1 MRIRRLVVLHT
12 FAALFSAFAVLASNN
27 PVPFIDQPLVPSA
40 AAPGG
45 SAFTL
50 TVNGAG
56 FVAGSTVLWNGSART
71 TTFVSGTR
79 LTAAIPATDI
89 ATATTASVTVS
100 SPGPGGGTSNI
111 VFFQVSSQTTSVAY
125 SIFNG
130 YGSGGASNSQR
141 KFAIADFNG
150 DGKMD
155 VATLNGDGSVSVLL
169 GNGNG
174 TFGLPTVLQPDL
186 ATAEADMFFTG
197 TPSASPVGIV
207 VGDFNGDG
215 KLDIAIEDALTAPG
229 TGTFIN
235 VFLGNGTGTFGSP
248 ITSVAVVG
256 AGSNGQFLLAG
267 DFNADG
273 ILDLLAP
280 PSAMGGSLRVLTGNG
295 DGTFTLSGSI
305 ASPSGLALLSSP
317 ALGDFNGDGKL
328 DVVLPYTD
336 LSNNMTVA
344 IALGNGDGTF
354 GALTTIESIPG
365 SNGASLAVAAS
376 DFDENGILDV
386 AFYYPNCS
394 PTCTGTASLDMLSG
408 VGDGTFLS
416 PLTVTNLPMG
426 SPTLVVAD
434 LNEDNHSDL
443 LVLNTPLLG
452 RGDGTFIV
460 NPVTLPNSGAAV
472 GDFNGDGMLDV
483 ISPDPLGFFL
493 DLRTTPDFSGFSSPT
508 SQTVI
513 AGGNTVYN
521 IFLTPLYGSENDV
534 TLTLSGVPAGVT
546 ASFQPQTVPGANGS
560 SLLSINTSA
569 STVPAT
575 YTLTLTGTASNGVTR
590 STALTLSVNPPTA
603 DFGGDITPTMQL
615 IAAGQTA
622 GYMVTVVPINGF
634 TGDVT
639 LSASGY
645 PAGSV
650 VTFNP
655 AVVTGGSGTSLV
667 SVTPPSG
674 TQSGVYIL
682 TISGTSGSLVHSGK
696 RELDVNNNAD
706 FSGFVNPPTNSVV
719 PGQRAAYTINVTS
732 MNGYT
737 GSTSLSV
744 SGLPP
749 GATYRLTPSMVMGG
763 AGSSSL
769 LITTSSTLTPLGT
782 YTITITGQSGSDSK
796 STTIQLEVDPSQGD
810 FSGSINPTSQSV
822 TAGTSASYAVTI
834 FPVSGFT
841 GNVTISVTGLPTGA
855 TLSFAPSNVVT
866 GGSGTVNFTITTTD
880 VATGTYTMLVTGT
893 SGGLSHSG
901 SITLTVN

>member
-1 MRIRRLVVLHT
+1 
-12 FAALFSAFAVLASNN
+12 
-27 PVPFIDQPLVPSA
+27 
-40 AAPGG
+40 
-45 SAFTL
+45 
-50 TVNGAG
+50 
-56 FVAGSTVLWNGSART
+56 
-71 TTFVSGTR
+71 
-79 LTAAIPATDI
+79 
-89 ATATTASVTVS
+89 
-100 SPGPGGGTSNI
+100 
-111 VFFQVSSQTTSVAY
+111 
-125 SIFNG
+125 
-130 YGSGGASNSQR
+130 
-141 KFAIADFNG
+141 
-150 DGKMD
+150 
-155 VATLNGDGSVSVLL
+155 
-169 GNGNG
+169 
-174 TFGLPTVLQPDL
+174 
-186 ATAEADMFFTG
+186 
-197 TPSASPVGIV
+197 
-207 VGDFNGDG
+207 
-215 KLDIAIEDALTAPG
+215 
-229 TGTFIN
+229 
-235 VFLGNGTGTFGSP
+235 
-248 ITSVAVVG
+248 
-256 AGSNGQFLLAG
+256 
-267 DFNADG
+267 
-273 ILDLLAP
+273 
-280 PSAMGGSLRVLTGNG
+280 
-295 DGTFTLSGSI
+295 
-305 ASPSGLALLSSP
+305 
-317 ALGDFNGDGKL
+317 
-328 DVVLPYTD
+328 
-336 LSNNMTVA
+336 MTVA

-365 SNGASLAVAAS
+365 SNSASLAVAAS

-460 NPVTLPNSGAAV
+460 NPVMLPNSGAAV

-866 GGSGTVNFTITTTD
+866 GGSGTVNFTITTTG

>member
-12 FAALFSAFAVLASNN
+12 FATLFCAFAVFASSN

-45 SAFTL
+45 AAFTL

-56 FVAGSTVLWNGSART
+56 FVAGSTVLWNGDART
-71 TTFVSGTR
+71 TTFVSSTR

-89 ATATTASVTVS
+89 ATPTTASITVS

-111 VFFQVSSQTTSVAY
+111 VFFQVSSPTTSVAY
-125 SIFNG
+125 SLFNG

-141 KFAIADFNG
+141 QFAIADFNG

-169 GNGNG
+169 GNGDG
-174 TFGLPTVLQPDL
+174 TFGLPAVLQPDL
-186 ATAEADMFFTG
+186 ATAEADLGFTG
-197 TPSASPVGIV
+197 TASAAPVAIAL
-207 VGDFNGDG
+207 GDFNGDG
-215 KLDIAIEDALTAPG
+215 KLDIAVEDSLTASG
-229 TGTFIN
+229 TGTFIT
-235 VFLGNGTGTFGSP
+235 VFPGNGNGTFGSP
-248 ITSVAVVG
+248 VTSVAISG
-256 AGSNGQFLLAG
+256 AGSSAQFLLPG
-267 DFNADG
+267 DFNGDG
-273 ILDLLAP
+273 KLDLFAP
-280 PSAMGGSLRVLTGNG
+280 PADTGGSLRVLTGNG
-295 DGTFTLSGSI
+295 DGTFTFGGGI
-305 ASPSGLALLSSP
+305 GSPSGLAVLSSP
-317 ALGDFNGDGKL
+317 TLGDFNGDGKL

-365 SNGASLAVAAS
+365 TSSASLAVATA
-376 DFDENGILDV
+376 DFDENGIPDI

-394 PTCTGTASLDMLSG
+394 PTCTGTASLDLLSG
-408 VGDGTFLS
+408 VGDGTFLG
-416 PLTVTNLPMG
+416 PLTVTNLPAG

-434 LNEDNHSDL
+434 LNEDSHSDL

-460 NPVTLPNSGAAV
+460 NPVTLPNNAAAV

-521 IFLTPLYGSENDV
+521 ISLNPLYGSENAV

-569 STVPAT
+569 STVPGT
-575 YTLTLTGTASNGVTR
+575 YTLTLTGTATNGVTR
-590 STALTLSVNPPTA
+590 STPLTLTVNPPTA
-603 DFGGDITPTMQL
+603 DFGGDITPTTQL

-634 TGDVT
+634 TGNVT

-655 AVVTGGSGTSLV
+655 AVITGGSGTSLL

-674 TQSGVYIL
+674 TSSGVYIL
-682 TISGTSGSLVHSGK
+682 TITGTSGSLVHSGK

-706 FSGFVNPPTNSVV
+706 FSGFVNPPANSVV

-737 GSTSLSV
+737 GSTWLSV

-749 GATYRLTPSMVMGG
+749 GATYRLTPAIVMGG

-769 LITTSSTLTPLGT
+769 LITTSTSTPLGS

-796 STTIQLEVDPSQGD
+796 STSIQLEVDPSPGD
-810 FSGSINPTSQSV
+810 FSGSISPTSQSV

-834 FPVSGFT
+834 FPANGFT
-841 GNVTISVTGLPTGA
+841 GNVTVSVAGLPAGA
-855 TLSFAPSNVVT
+855 TLSFSPSNVVT
-866 GGSGTVNFTITTTD
+866 GGSGTVNFTITTTG
-880 VATGTYTMLVTGT
+880 VAAGTYTMLVTGT

>member
-12 FAALFSAFAVLASNN
+12 FATLFSAFAVLASNN

-866 GGSGTVNFTITTTD
+866 GGSGTVNFTITTTG